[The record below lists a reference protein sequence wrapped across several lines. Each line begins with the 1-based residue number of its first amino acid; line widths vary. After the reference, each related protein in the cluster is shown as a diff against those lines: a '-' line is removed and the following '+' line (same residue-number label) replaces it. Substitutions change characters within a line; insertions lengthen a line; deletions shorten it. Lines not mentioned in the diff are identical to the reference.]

1 MNELATINS
10 ALELHSTVL
19 SSMRERL
26 IPQRNKAASEV
37 EKLGNKADSIVQ
49 QYNRAVALELAA
61 LPVND
66 KGKLDEAAF
75 DGFKTPIE
83 VAMNVFGFKKQ
94 NAYDLFNAGKV
105 YLNDK
110 EPEELRKMTPSN
122 LAAFLRADGKEARKA
137 LSDGTITAKS
147 TQAELKAFA
156 DAHKPTTTKSG
167 KPKVVTTFKAYRGGE
182 MESVPAFEGFTE
194 AEFIETL
201 KGGSGVL
208 AVHKV
213 DEYKLSPADAPKL
226 TLTARRYVVV
236 YEDLS
241 AMVYT
246 IIPQYKPMETE
257 QSSADR
263 AIIARFMDRHPGVT
277 EAEAR
282 ETLEELGML

>member
-1 MNELATINS
+1 MNELSTINT
-10 ALELHSTVL
+10 ALELHSSILTA
-19 SSMRERL
+19 MRERL
-26 IPQRNKAASEV
+26 VPQRDKAAAEV

-49 QYNRAVALELAA
+49 TYNRAVALELAA

-66 KGKLDEAAF
+66 KGKLDEVAF
-75 DGFKTPIE
+75 DGFKTPVE

-94 NAYDLFNAGKV
+94 NAYDLVNAGRI
-105 YLNDK
+105 YLNEN
-110 EPEELRKMTPSN
+110 EPAELRKMTPSN

-137 LSDGTITAKS
+137 ISDGSISSKS

-156 DAHKPTTTKSG
+156 DAHKPSTTKSG
-167 KPKVVTTFKAYRGGE
+167 KPKVVTTFKVYRGGE
-182 MESVPAFEGFTE
+182 MEPVTAYTGLTE

-213 DEYKLSPADAPKL
+213 DEYKLNPADAPKL
-226 TLTARRYVVV
+226 TLTARRHVVV

-246 IIPQYKPMETE
+246 LIPEYKPMETE